1 MKFLNKKEQV
11 LDTLL
16 TPYGEYLLSVGR
28 FKPEYYAFYDDNIL
42 YESQYDGSSVQ
53 AQNSIEPRIQEDT
66 PQLET
71 QNTFSDRNRYKAK
84 SISSF
89 GLVDAPDLGYGG
101 VAGFDLGG
109 STGGSL
115 STGCG
120 VGAPLMGSGLS
131 VFGAYVE
138 DQTNQNPGI
147 QQTPENIEDLS
158 KQYSLFERDF
168 YGPQYALGTTDKF
181 SVKAPAWS
189 VSMIRGEITSAS
201 SASSGPA
208 QPTLDIPQLDVKLTY
223 KIDTVADARFI
234 SDTELAISYENGEIL
249 DIEPEI
255 LLAQVKEAN
264 ADYSNDNFDIQVFEV
279 TTDSVTGGDASVGPH
294 EFEVL
299 KPLTFRRRPT
309 LIRNDILLD
318 EEDII
323 FSEEPATPD
332 NVEYYFTIK
341 ADGQIDDRLICSS
354 IANNEKSGRYI
365 TVDFE
370 CEDTTNI
377 ALVDIYSTNARSK
390 PCPDL
395 EDPCEDNP
403 GTVY

>member
-71 QNTFSDRNRYKAK
+71 QNTFSDRNRYKSR

-89 GLVDAPDLGYGG
+89 GLVDTPDLGYGG
-101 VAGFDLGG
+101 VAGSGLGG

-115 STGCG
+115 STGGG
-120 VGAPLMGSGLS
+120 VGAPLLGSGLS
-131 VFGAYVE
+131 VFGTYVE
-138 DQTNQNPGI
+138 DQP
-147 QQTPENIEDLS
+147 IEDLS
-158 KQYSLFERDF
+158 KHSLFERNF
-168 YGPQYALGTTDKF
+168 YGPQYTLGTTDKF

-189 VSMIRGEITSAS
+189 VSMIRSGITSAS

-208 QPTLDIPQLDVKLTY
+208 QPTLDIPQLNVKLTY
-223 KIDTVADARFI
+223 KIDTIADARFI

-249 DIEPEI
+249 DIKPEI

-264 ADYSNDNFDIQVFEV
+264 ADFSNDNFDIQVFEV

-294 EFEVL
+294 EFEIL
-299 KPLTFRRRPT
+299 RPLTFKRRPS

-318 EEDII
+318 EEDIVV
-323 FSEEPATPD
+323 SEGPATPD

-341 ADGQIDDRLICSS
+341 TDGQIDDRLICSS
-354 IANNEKSGRYI
+354 IADSKKSGRFI
-365 TVDFE
+365 NVDFD

-377 ALVDIYSTNARSK
+377 ALVDIYSTNARSE